1 MAFFGECCYQ
11 IKRRFLC
18 LLLLFV
24 ASFPATAQEVG
35 FGLNLGGGS
44 EAIQIEADGMEMRDR
59 EGIAIFTGNVSI
71 MQGDR
76 HLRAGKMIVHYGK
89 PQGEAAPA
97 SASRGR
103 GLGGTDIEKLEV
115 SNKVYVKS
123 GGQIATGDEGVFDAK
138 ANVMVMRGEKVVLID
153 GDNVASG
160 CKLTANMATGRA
172 QLEGCQ
178 SQQNKKGR
186 VSIIMNRN
194 D

>member
-1 MAFFGECCYQ
+1 MAFFGEYCYQ
-11 IKRRFLC
+11 IKQRLLC
-18 LLLLFV
+18 LFLLFV
-24 ASFPATAQEVG
+24 SSFPATAQEVG

-44 EAIQIEADGMEMRDR
+44 EAIQIEADGMEMRER
-59 EGIAIFTGNVSI
+59 EGIAIFTGNVSVI
-71 MQGDR
+71 QGDR

-89 PQGEAAPA
+89 PQGGAVEAN
-97 SASRGR
+97 SSQGR
-103 GLGGTDIEKLEV
+103 GLGDTDIEKLEV

-138 ANVMVMRGEKVVLID
+138 ANVMVMQGEKVVLID

-160 CKLTANMATGRA
+160 CKLVANMTTGRA
-172 QLEGCQ
+172 LLEGCQ
-178 SQQNKKGR
+178 SRQNKKGR